1 MTTDTGSPAASAAA
15 GTAAAPMHRFRTE
28 EIRVDPGRPRI
39 FAPGAIDPERDTL
52 LVTLGTG
59 TPSPNPFRY
68 GPAGAVIAG
77 GHPYLIDAGEGIMR
91 AIAKAATAHNRL
103 LVDCFAPRALD
114 IVFLTHLHSDH
125 VSGLPSL
132 ILSPWIFGRSAPLR
146 VVGPAGTRDM
156 VSHLLQAFGADIR
169 ERIHGIEHAND
180 SGWRVEV
187 TEVSGD
193 GLVFQDER
201 VRVEAFAHEHGSI
214 ENFGY
219 LFTTPA
225 LPGNGAA
232 AAAAGRKI
240 AWAGDGKAGAGF
252 TAAVRDAD
260 LLASEICSEAN
271 VAKAPWGGI
280 SEEEKQ
286 KIIWAYHV
294 KPRELADLAR
304 EARVKTLV
312 LIHESNYSNPYE
324 VDALER
330 EMREA
335 YDGHMV
341 ASRDADIF

>member
-1 MTTDTGSPAASAAA
+1 MSNDTATPL
-15 GTAAAPMHRFRTE
+15 HRFRTE
-28 EIRVDPGRPRI
+28 EIRIDPGQPRM
-39 FAPGAIDPERDTL
+39 FAQNPERDTL

-219 LFTTPA
+219 LFTTPGTA
-225 LPGNGAA
+225 GAT
-232 AAAAGRKI
+232 GRKI

-260 LLASEICSEAN
+260 LLASELCSEAN
-271 VAKAPWGGI
+271 VTKAPWGGI

-294 KPRELADLAR
+294 KPRELAALAR

-324 VDALER
+324 VDALEK
-330 EMREA
+330 EMRAA
-335 YDGHMV
+335 YDGRMV